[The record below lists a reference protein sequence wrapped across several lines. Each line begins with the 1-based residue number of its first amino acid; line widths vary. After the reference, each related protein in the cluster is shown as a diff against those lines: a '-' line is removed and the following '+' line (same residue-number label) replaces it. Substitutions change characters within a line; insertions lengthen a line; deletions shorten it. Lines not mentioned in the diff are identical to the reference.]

1 MLACHLRSWI
11 ARTPGRRTRH
21 STAPPAAARPQPP
34 VPRPTTPPWQAAITR
49 DSPVAGADAVPT
61 TVAASP
67 EDSYFLEPLLRSF
80 LLGVGAGALVETTH
94 VLFKFLGVAAESG
107 PGIMDALPNALPE
120 FAPLFVWDHVA
131 AL

>member
-1 MLACHLRSWI
+1 
-11 ARTPGRRTRH
+11 
-21 STAPPAAARPQPP
+21 
-34 VPRPTTPPWQAAITR
+34 
-49 DSPVAGADAVPT
+49 VPT